1 MVIDST
7 TAAAAEVESEIEPE
21 GVVWGVADG
30 ALSTET
36 EMSREVVGVVVDA
49 ESLESEDAMTAGVSV
64 SFERLFWRASTGR
77 SSRIKSLYGTE

>member
-1 MVIDST
+1 MVTDST

-36 EMSREVVGVVVDA
+36 EMY
-49 ESLESEDAMTAGVSV
+49 
-64 SFERLFWRASTGR
+64 
-77 SSRIKSLYGTE
+77 IKDFDD